1 MDKDKEKSLKAQIEI
16 AAIAVGREQK
26 AQNFYLDAAETAYD
40 EESRQLFLM
49 LADEE
54 KKHLE
59 QMQELL
65 ESVQKKYEEEISK

>member
-1 MDKDKEKSLKAQIEI
+1 MDKDKVKSLKAQIEI

-40 EESRQLFLM
+40 EESRQLFIT

-54 KKHLE
+54 QKHLE

-65 ESVQKKYEEEISK
+65 ESVQKKHEEEIKK